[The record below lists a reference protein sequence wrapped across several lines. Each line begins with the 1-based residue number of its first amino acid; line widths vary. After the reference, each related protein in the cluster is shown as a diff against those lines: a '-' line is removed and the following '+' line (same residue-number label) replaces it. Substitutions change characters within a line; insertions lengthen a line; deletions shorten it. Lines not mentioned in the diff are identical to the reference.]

1 MESYTI
7 RVHVGIVPSTELPTT
22 TPMKQADGSFQM
34 TLAEDAAINIDACEQ
49 AVLRTAYPTLRN
61 TLATHFSEVAKKKPV
76 SI

>member
-1 MESYTI
+1 
-7 RVHVGIVPSTELPTT
+7 
-22 TPMKQADGSFQM
+22 MKQADGSFQM